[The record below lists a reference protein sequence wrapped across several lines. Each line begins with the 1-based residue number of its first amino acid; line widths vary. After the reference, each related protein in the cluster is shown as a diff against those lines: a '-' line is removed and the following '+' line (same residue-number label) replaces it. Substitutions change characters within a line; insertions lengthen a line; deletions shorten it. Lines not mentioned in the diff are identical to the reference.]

1 MNDNL
6 KLFHCDI
13 KPDNILLDRYG
24 NCKVADFGFVLPLG
38 TYQNSESRAGTPNVC
53 LFGNIAINDT
63 LS

>member
-1 MNDNL
+1 MNDKL
-6 KLFHCDI
+6 RLFHCDI

-24 NCKVADFGFVLPLG
+24 NCKVADFGFVLPVG
-38 TYQNSESRAGTPNVC
+38 THNDNGKRAGSASVC